1 MPRDSR
7 PPLSSESSWEPCPPG
22 TFTAVANR
30 LRLQQQRRRFLRY
43 AGRLALTGAIGV
55 AAGLVVAVINP
66 ELFVSTSDGPLTC
79 PEIQEILRASAGGP
93 VVPSRRERV
102 RAHLTYCQRCR
113 QLAQEL
119 NVRV

>member
-1 MPRDSR
+1 MSRDSR

-30 LRLQQQRRRFLRY
+30 LRLQQRRRFLRY
-43 AGRLALTGAIGV
+43 VGRLALTGAVGV
-55 AAGLVVAVINP
+55 GAGLVVAVTNP
-66 ELFVSTSDGPLTC
+66 ELFVWTSDGPLTC

-93 VVPSRRERV
+93 VVPSQRERV